1 MKNAMKTLSGFVQNS
16 PVSFSLVQDAYLAR
30 TKQKKAHK
38 RDTRPMVTIR
48 HGIKRTK
55 AGEPI
60 GLQLLPND
68 KRTTARIVAIYE
80 GGMVQTV
87 SGDVW
92 QAEKTGKAYVTI

>member
-1 MKNAMKTLSGFVQNS
+1 MKTLSGFVQNS
-16 PVSFSLVQDAYLAR
+16 PMSFALVQDAYLAR

-38 RDTRPMVTIR
+38 RDTRHMVTIR

-55 AGEPI
+55 TGEPV

-68 KRTTARIVAIYE
+68 KRTHRLRIVAIYE
-80 GGMVQTV
+80 GCMVQTV